1 VKVVLFC
8 GGQGMRLREYSSRIP
23 KPMAPIGNRPLLWH
37 VMKYYAHFG
46 HTDFVL
52 CLGYRGDAI
61 KEYFL
66 NHNYALSNDFVLSDG
81 GKTVELLG
89 NDAPD
94 WRITFVDTGLRANI
108 GERLRAVRPHLEG
121 EEWFLANYADT
132 LTDAPLPALVE
143 RARAEDATALFLA
156 VRPTYPF
163 HIVTFDGPRVAGLT
177 NVRDSDLRI
186 NGGYFVFRRDI
197 FEYLESGDELVEE
210 PFRRLVDRGR
220 LVAEVYDGFWAPL
233 DTLKDRQ
240 MLEAYA
246 ETGRPPWAVWLEGR
260 DGGSWPVEDPPAP
273 DDDPQWP

>member
-8 GGQGMRLREYSSRIP
+8 GGLGMRLREYGSREP

-52 CLGYRGDAI
+52 CLGYRADVI

-66 NHNYALSNDFVLSDG
+66 NHDDALSNDFVLSQR
-81 GKTVELLG
+81 GKAIELLG
-89 NDAPD
+89 NDTPD
-94 WRITFVDTGLRANI
+94 WRITFVDTGLRSNI
-108 GERLRAVRPHLEG
+108 GQRLRAVRPHLEG

-143 RARAEDATALFLA
+143 RAQREDATALFLA

-163 HIVTFDGPRVAGLT
+163 HIVTFDGSRVAGLQ

-186 NGGYFVFRRDI
+186 NGGYFVFREDI
-197 FEYLESGDELVEE
+197 FDFIEEGDELVER
-210 PFRRLVDRGR
+210 PFQRLVEKGR
-220 LVAEVYDGFWAPL
+220 LVAEAYDGFWAPM

-246 ETGRPPWAVWLEGR
+246 ETGRPPWAVWLPDRDDAPPPERPFEG
-260 DGGSWPVEDPPAP
+260 PEDLPW
-273 DDDPQWP
+273 Q